1 VNHDASE
8 GYKVEEV
15 EGPPF
20 SISQGDKMK
29 LPPANNFAEG
39 QRYIYGLLASAGGM
53 FCGAASGL
61 MVALLM
67 WGGWSAA
74 EQHTIITIFGWAL
87 GAFIL
92 AMIVVI
98 VGLLAGGPV
107 GRFKLIASRDSASI
121 EADSNGATA

>member
-1 VNHDASE
+1 MGGLRTGSVNHDASE

-67 WGGWSAA
+67 WGGWSPPSS
-74 EQHTIITIFGWAL
+74 IRSL
-87 GAFIL
+87 PSS
-92 AMIVVI
+92 
-98 VGLLAGGPV
+98 AG
-107 GRFKLIASRDSASI
+107 RSAPSF
-121 EADSNGATA
+121 